1 MPAACSR
8 VVVDQSSYCCCSSV
22 STLARASAPSHWCLH
37 FYRLNYINDFDPVSH
52 EFKKPIYRIEPYV
65 TKTGQLDC
73 YKPKGTWDNPT
84 KRNWLKYDVS
94 DTCKHWEGQLSGMYV
109 Q

>member
-1 MPAACSR
+1 MGGVINTFVIHQVFVCYVQQIGSGSVHSAAAAAAS
-8 VVVDQSSYCCCSSV
+8 
-22 STLARASAPSHWCLH
+22 LSAPLPFCLMTSMS
-37 FYRLNYINDFDPVSH
+37 FFRRLNYINDFDPVSH
-52 EFKKPIYRIEPYV
+52 DFKKPIYRIEPYV

-94 DTCKHWEGQLSGMYV
+94 NT
-109 Q
+109 